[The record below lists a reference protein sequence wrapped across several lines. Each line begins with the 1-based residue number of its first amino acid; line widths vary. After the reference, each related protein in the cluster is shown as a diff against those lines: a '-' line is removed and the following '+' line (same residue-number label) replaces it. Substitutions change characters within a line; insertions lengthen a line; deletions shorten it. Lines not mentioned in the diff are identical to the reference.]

1 MKKNILFLSLLCVIA
16 IAILSKS
23 SAVNTSSCPHVNIEK
38 DIVVLSA
45 AKQLSGRISSNRG
58 NSVERDV
65 VPHKELAV
73 KMALLLLESSYGKE
87 IYDEKPYRVALLDSV
102 WVVETS
108 LTPPSIDKDNSQ
120 VDSETKME
128 AIICGGIGHVEINKH
143 TGEVYSIYHTK

>member
-1 MKKNILFLSLLCVIA
+1 M
-16 IAILSKS
+16 
-23 SAVNTSSCPHVNIEK
+23 
-38 DIVVLSA
+38 VLSA

-73 KMALLLLESSYGKE
+73 KMAILLLESSYGKE
-87 IYDEKPYRVALLDSV
+87 IYDEKPYRVARLDSV

-108 LTPPSIDKDNSQ
+108 LTPPSMDKDNSQ

-128 AIICGGIGHVEINKH
+128 AIICGGLGHVEINKH